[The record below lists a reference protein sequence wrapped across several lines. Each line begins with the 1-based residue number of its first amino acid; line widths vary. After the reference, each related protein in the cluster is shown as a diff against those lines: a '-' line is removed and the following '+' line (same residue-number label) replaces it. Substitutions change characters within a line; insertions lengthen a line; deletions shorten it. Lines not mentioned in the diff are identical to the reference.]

1 MEAANGHEES
11 GCVERP
17 TATVYKRCR
26 FRPMLSTLDLLAHLD
41 EMENLISELTRCM
54 GIIEKN
60 HDPSRF
66 KGIDGVWL
74 VVDGYR

>member
-1 MEAANGHEES
+1 
-11 GCVERP
+11 
-17 TATVYKRCR
+17 
-26 FRPMLSTLDLLAHLD
+26 MLSTLDLLAHLD